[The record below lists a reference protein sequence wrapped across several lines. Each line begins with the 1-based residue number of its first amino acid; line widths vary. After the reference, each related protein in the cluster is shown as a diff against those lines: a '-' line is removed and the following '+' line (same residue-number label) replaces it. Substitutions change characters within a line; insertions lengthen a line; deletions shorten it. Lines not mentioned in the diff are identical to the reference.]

1 VAERPAGTVPAGPGR
16 ATGPARAA
24 GPGGVSMPGGAA
36 GPGGAG
42 RPGPTRVAF
51 LGGVGEIGR
60 NCTVVEHA
68 GARLL
73 IDCGLAFP
81 DADQPGVDI
90 ILPDFSWL
98 ADEPERVAGVVLT
111 HAHEDHM
118 GALPY
123 FLRDYDVPVYG
134 TRLSL
139 GMLAAKLEE
148 HELAPSLVEVAAGDR
163 TSLGPFD
170 LEFFAVSHSI
180 PDGVAVAVRT
190 ADGVIVHTGDFK
202 MDLTPIDGRP
212 TDLGGLARL
221 AAEGI
226 DLLLADST
234 NADTPGFIPSE
245 VEVGRVLTDIFETA
259 ERRIVVACFASHVHR
274 MQQILDAAAALGR
287 KVALVGRSMLR
298 NVRVASELGYL
309 RLPHGLLIPVE
320 ELTSR
325 HPAETVVL
333 CTGSQGE
340 PFSALTL
347 MAGRDHK
354 WVRIEPGDTVV
365 LSSSLIPGN
374 EAAVYRTV
382 NDLSRQGAVVYHR
395 GNAKVHVSG
404 HAAQGELT
412 LLLSTLRPR
421 HFVPVHGEYRHLAQ
435 HAKLAES
442 TGVPRD
448 HVFICEDGDVVELD
462 AGRVRRGHQVPAG
475 VVFVDGL
482 GVGDVGDA
490 VLRDRRK
497 LGGEG
502 FVHIVATIE
511 VQTGKVLAGPD
522 IVTRGFV
529 YEPESGDLIEEA
541 RTRVLEVLD
550 KAAAEGVGDPN
561 ILKQYMRQTA
571 AALFKERT
579 QRRPVIIPTV
589 MEV

>member
-1 VAERPAGTVPAGPGR
+1 MPVAEQPAGTVPAGPVG
-16 ATGPARAA
+16 ARR
-24 GPGGVSMPGGAA
+24 PGGAD
-36 GPGGAG
+36 GPGGAD
-42 RPGPTRVAF
+42 RPGPTRIAF

-98 ADEPERVAGVVLT
+98 ADEPERVVGVVLT

-163 TSLGPFD
+163 TTLGPFD

-180 PDGVAVAVRT
+180 PDGVAVVVRT
-190 ADGVIVHTGDFK
+190 ADGVILHTGDFK

-245 VEVGRVLTDIFETA
+245 VEVGRALTDIFEAA

-309 RLPHGLLIPVE
+309 RVPQGLLIPVE

-462 AGRVRRGHQVPAG
+462 AGQVRRGNQVPAG

-502 FVHIVATIE
+502 FVHVVVTIE
-511 VQTGKVLAGPD
+511 AQTGKVLAGPD

-550 KAAAEGVGDPN
+550 KAAAEGVGDSI

>member
-1 VAERPAGTVPAGPGR
+1 VTELDQRIPPAPPG
-16 ATGPARAA
+16 A
-24 GPGGVSMPGGAA
+24 
-36 GPGGAG
+36 
-42 RPGPTRVAF
+42 TRVAF
-51 LGGVGEIGR
+51 LGGLGEIGR
-60 NCTVVEHA
+60 NCAVVEVD

-90 ILPDFSWL
+90 ILPDFTWL
-98 ADEPERVAGVVLT
+98 AQEPQRVVGVVLT

-123 FLRDYDVPVYG
+123 FLRDFDVPVYG

-139 GMLAAKLEE
+139 AMLSAKLEE
-148 HELAPSLVEVAAGDR
+148 HQLNPSLVEVAGGQR

-170 LEFFAVSHSI
+170 LEFYAMSHSI
-180 PDGVAVAVRT
+180 PDGVAVALRT
-190 ADGVIVHTGDFK
+190 PAGTIVHTGDWK
-202 MDLTPIDGRP
+202 LDLTPIDHRP

-226 DLLLADST
+226 DLLLSDST
-234 NADTPGFIPSE
+234 NADQPGFIVSE
-245 VEVGRVLTDIFETA
+245 VEVGRALEDIFEA
-259 ERRIVVACFASHVHR
+259 ARRRVVVACFASHVHR
-274 MQQILDAAAALGR
+274 VQQIMDTAARLGR
-287 KVALVGRSMLR
+287 KLALVGRSMIR
-298 NVRVASELGYL
+298 NMRVAADLGYL
-309 RLPHGLLIPVE
+309 RVPANLLIPMEDLQSVD
-320 ELTSR
+320 
-325 HPAETVVL
+325 PADTVVL
-333 CTGSQGE
+333 STGSQGE

-374 EAAVYRTV
+374 EAAVYRTI
-382 NDLSRQGAVVYHR
+382 NDLARLGAEVYHK
-395 GNAKVHVSG
+395 GNARVHVSG

-412 LLLSTLRPR
+412 LLLATLRPR
-421 HFVPVHGEYRHLAQ
+421 NFLPVHGEYRHLAQ
-435 HAKLAES
+435 HARLAAT
-442 TGVPRD
+442 TGVPRENIF
-448 HVFICEDGDVVELD
+448 VCEDGDVIELTTD
-462 AGRVRRGHQVPAG
+462 GRAHRAGQVRAG
-475 VVFVDGL
+475 MVMVDGL
-482 GVGDVGDA
+482 GIGDVGDA

-502 FVHIVATIE
+502 FVHVLVTIE
-511 VQTGKVLAGPD
+511 SQTGKVLAGPD

-541 RTRVLEVLD
+541 KARVLEALER
-550 KAAAEGVGDPN
+550 AAGDGVTDPM
-561 ILKQYMRQTA
+561 ILKQHMRSTA
-571 AALFKERT
+571 SALFKERT